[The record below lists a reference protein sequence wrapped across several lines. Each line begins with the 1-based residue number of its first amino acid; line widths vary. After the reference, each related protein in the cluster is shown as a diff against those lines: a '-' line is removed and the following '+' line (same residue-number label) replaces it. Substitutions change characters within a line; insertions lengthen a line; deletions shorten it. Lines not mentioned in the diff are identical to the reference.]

1 MSNHINEI
9 MLIGA
14 GKMAEEYAKVLLDMQ
29 ITFIV
34 IGRGEESA
42 KRFYISTGITPE
54 IGGLKNWLDQ
64 NPKIPKTAIIA
75 VNVEELANSTI
86 SLLEKGVKR
95 ILVEKPGGINI
106 DEIRKIAKL
115 TRENHAE
122 VYIALNRRFYQ
133 STIEGKELIK
143 KDGGVTSFSF
153 EFTEWSHVIEN
164 NNKINSNVKKNW
176 FLANSSHVVDM
187 AFFLGG
193 KPQQM
198 SCYKSGRLNWHPAAS
213 IFSGAGISDSGAL
226 FSYQANWEAPGSWRI
241 EILTPKHRLI
251 YNPLEQLHLQKRGPN
266 SIEKLDI
273 NDNLDINFK
282 PGLYKMTDSFLKYKN
297 IESLVS
303 VNEWF
308 NSVSK
313 FLKIAY

>member
-1 MSNHINEI
+1 MSDHINEI

-29 ITFIV
+29 IPFIV

-42 KRFYISTGITPE
+42 KRFYNSTGITPK

-106 DEIRKIAKL
+106 DEIRKIAEITNK
-115 TRENHAE
+115 NQAE

-133 STIEGKELIK
+133 STIEGKKLINE
-143 KDGGVTSFSF
+143 DGGVTSFSF

-164 NNKINSNVKKNW
+164 NNKINSIVKGNW

-193 KPQQM
+193 NPQQI
-198 SCYKSGRLNWHPAAS
+198 SCYKIGRLNWHPSSS
-213 IFSGAGISDSGAL
+213 IFSGAGISESGAL
-226 FSYQANWEAPGSWRI
+226 FSYHANWEAPGSWKI

-251 YNPLEQLHLQKRGPN
+251 YNPLEQLHLQKKG
-266 SIEKLDI
+266 STIIEKIELI
-273 NDNLDINFK
+273 DNIDLRFK
-282 PGLYKMTDSFLKYKN
+282 PGLYKLTDSFLNNKN
-297 IESLVS
+297 IESLAS
-303 VNEWF
+303 VEEWF
-308 NSVSK
+308 NNISK
-313 FLKIAY
+313 FLQIAY